1 MEIGTVSA
9 DACNDVTAI
18 VGQTV
23 TLDGGG
29 SVNSYGKS
37 SGLSYTWKQLSGP
50 PVTLENSAGGDP
62 NFFVPYDMAVGTT
75 LEFELTVTDKGGDS
89 DTDKMTVTVIS
100 VEDAN
105 KAPVFIEGGSA
116 TREVAENS
124 PAGTN
129 VGTPLTATD
138 PDGNTLTYSLS
149 GDDAASFG
157 IDAATGQLTTVS
169 GVTYDYETKST
180 YAVTVTATVTGEESD
195 SLSASIAVT
204 VSLTTPSPTACAG
217 DDLTGMAGVEVTL
230 QGTCNTNLYG
240 EWWQVQRQRLGEESG
255 AWPPDGT
262 PSADIPRLPAAT
274 RRVPA
279 GAAPTYSLSGT
290 DADSF
295 DISSTTGQ
303 LTPREGIGYDLNPKT
318 GRRCDWGDFQV
329 AVGRPQHPAYP
340 RRGAR

>member
-9 DACNDVTAI
+9 DAGNDVTAI

-50 PVTLENSAGGDP
+50 TVTLENSAGGDP

-105 KAPVFIEGGSA
+105 KAPVFDEGVSA

-157 IDAATGQLTTVS
+157 IDAATGELTTVS

-180 YAVTVTATVTGEESD
+180 YAVTVTGEESD

-204 VSLTTPSPTACAG
+204 VSLTTPSP
-217 DDLTGMAGVEVTL
+217 
-230 QGTCNTNLYG
+230 
-240 EWWQVQRQRLGEESG
+240 
-255 AWPPDGT
+255 
-262 PSADIPRLPAAT
+262 
-274 RRVPA
+274 
-279 GAAPTYSLSGT
+279 APE
-290 DADSF
+290 
-295 DISSTTGQ
+295 TT
-303 LTPREGIGYDLNPKT
+303 
-318 GRRCDWGDFQV
+318 
-329 AVGRPQHPAYP
+329 
-340 RRGAR
+340 